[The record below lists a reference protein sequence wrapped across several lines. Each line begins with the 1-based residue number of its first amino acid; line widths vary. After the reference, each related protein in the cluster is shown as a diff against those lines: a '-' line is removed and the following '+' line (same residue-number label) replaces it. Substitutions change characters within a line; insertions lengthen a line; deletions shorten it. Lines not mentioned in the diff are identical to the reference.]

1 MGALPPRRYKTCS
14 SRYGHIT
21 ETKTKNY
28 RTSVICKRGWY
39 PSPKWYAAFEL
50 LVSER
55 RLIFIFSK
63 SFLKGKALYDHLR
76 GIHQQLKNK
85 LDAELNVM
93 EEIFNSSILSLSQLV
108 RWQSLL
114 TQLKVQA
121 KQLELYQKELLQL
134 TDSSLSQPYV
144 CRYCLFFFFFIII
157 MYFIIVF

>member
-1 MGALPPRRYKTCS
+1 MR
-14 SRYGHIT
+14 
-21 ETKTKNY
+21 
-28 RTSVICKRGWY
+28 
-39 PSPKWYAAFEL
+39 

-55 RLIFIFSK
+55 RYLIFFPPPPQIV
-63 SFLKGKALYDHLR
+63 LKGKALYDHLR

-134 TDSSLSQPYV
+134 TDSSLSQPYAF
-144 CRYCLFFFFFIII
+144 RYRLFFFFFIII